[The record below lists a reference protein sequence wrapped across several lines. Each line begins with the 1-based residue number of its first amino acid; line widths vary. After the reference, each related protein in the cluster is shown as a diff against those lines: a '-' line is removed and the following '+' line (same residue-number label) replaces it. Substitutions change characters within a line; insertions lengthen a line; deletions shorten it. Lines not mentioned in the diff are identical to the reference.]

1 MVPAGGS
8 AGLRARAGGGG
19 NCAPLA
25 RAHHEAGREDFRR
38 VRGRTGG

>member
-19 NCAPLA
+19 N
-25 RAHHEAGREDFRR
+25 RAQTRNLILDT
-38 VRGRTGG
+38 RTMASGL